1 MSIHH
6 TVFIIGATSGIGASL
21 AHHIHA
27 QGKTVIAT
35 GRRQDRLSTLASSHP
50 GLQTSC
56 FDFSDIS
63 ILLSNLSALTA
74 KYPAISFFKFSDA
87 KTPSPEAI
95 AKEVTTNITAPMIV
109 CKSLVPFFLKQEK
122 PCSFILVGG
131 GLAHIPLPLF
141 PVYCPTKAAL
151 HSLSVSLRAQ
161 LSGTNVTVTVVNPPW
176 VKTDIDA
183 EFKDRLVEILG
194 GPGKC
199 PPQMPLEEF
208 VEETMKQLDSFGDDR
223 KPKKEFGVGQFPV
236 MVVETWRKA
245 FGPFL
250 EQFHVDG

>member
-56 FDFSDIS
+56 FNFSDIS

-74 KYPAISFFKFSDA
+74 KYPAIVPDA

-95 AKEVTTNITAPMIV
+95 VKEVTTNITTPMIV
-109 CKSLVPFFLKQEK
+109 CQSLVPFFLKQEK

-161 LSGTNVTVTVVNPPW
+161 LSGANVTVTVVNPPW